1 VARPYR
7 RRLVGAIALVVV
19 YALTIL
25 AGPYLL
31 KIAIDHGIG
40 DGNGRVLNIVVAV
53 YFVVMIVSWR
63 VEGLQINMMA
73 LVGEG
78 FLRDL
83 RKRVFEHLLR
93 LSMPYYDR
101 ESSGVVVS
109 RMTSTST

>member
-1 VARPYR
+1 M
-7 RRLVGAIALVVV
+7 IAP
-19 YALTIL
+19 
-25 AGPYLL
+25 AGRSAPET
-31 KIAIDHGIG
+31 AATIG
-40 DGNGRVLNIVVAV
+40 DGNGRVLNIVVAA
-53 YFVVMIVSWR
+53 YFVVMVMSWR

-83 RKRVFEHLLR
+83 RKRVFDHLLR

-109 RMTSTST
+109 RMAMTRRPKRARQ